1 MSFGSFNTM
10 KYKIISIY
18 TLGGNVYNA
27 PASKDRAVY
36 SQLPGLQVDSFH
48 HTWGT
53 SAFLSRYSHLLTVPH
68 PESPPQGTSSQFL
81 IAASH
86 WHFIWLLL
94 LCHLQVGL

>member
-48 HTWGT
+48 HT
-53 SAFLSRYSHLLTVPH
+53 
-68 PESPPQGTSSQFL
+68 
-81 IAASH
+81 
-86 WHFIWLLL
+86 
-94 LCHLQVGL
+94 